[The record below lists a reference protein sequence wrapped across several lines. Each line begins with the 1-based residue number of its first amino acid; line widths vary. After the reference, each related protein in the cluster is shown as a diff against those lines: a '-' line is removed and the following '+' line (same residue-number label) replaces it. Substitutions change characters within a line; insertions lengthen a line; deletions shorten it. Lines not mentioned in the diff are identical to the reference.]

1 MRTRW
6 MGAGALAAGLLVVLG
21 FSAGPGSTPSAYAQ
35 TCESDEEHC
44 IIITTLASEDGE
56 FSFNDGDIQLGNGES
71 EAINVELD
79 GSLTVTEDETDGWVL
94 EGIDCEDEEFTEVD
108 LEDASVTFDFS
119 DFDDQEDPLTI
130 ECVFINAEDEAA
142 SAADEDA
149 DAADEG
155 DEADEGDDADTADEG
170 DEADEGDDADQAN
183 AADDDEATPTSTAT
197 STSNTATNANA
208 TTTPSETPMII
219 LGNTGNPS
227 AAQTPTAPTPRP
239 ATSQVQAGSISP
251 PSTGSGG
258 LK

>member
-149 DAADEG
+149 DEG